1 MAVAVAARRRSDI
14 GDVSIS
20 EGNSLQQA
28 GDLHGHFVGGF
39 GQCSH
44 FTTSPP
50 PTARLFSGTDY
61 VAKSLLGQSIPAGA
75 TSKTFT
81 VGIKGDTVVE
91 PNETFSVNV
100 SSLAGATLADG
111 QAVGTITN
119 DDGGSGLPSMSV
131 ADLSIVE
138 GNSGTSVA
146 IFTVSLSSP
155 ATGPVTFDM
164 ATANGSATAG
174 SDYVASTQT
183 GNAIGTNDTIRTFSV
198 TINGDAEVE
207 SNETFTVNITNVVGA
222 TLADGQATGTI
233 SNDDGGG
240 GGGGTPT
247 LSIGDVSVTEG
258 NAFSKQA
265 TFTVK
270 LSAASA
276 SAVTYNIATANGTAI
291 AGTDYVAKSLLGQSI
306 PAGTTSKIF
315 TVGIKGET
323 MVEPNETFTVN
334 VSTVVGA
341 TVVDGQAVGTIV
353 NDDAAALSVSRVETG
368 GLFDDIED
376 RQGETVVS
384 ATAYATALLDN
395 ARTICARAGG
405 PGVVGVDGVES
416 LAVLQ
421 DLAETANALCPR
433 QPHYG
438 AVMKVGP
445 GSEQLG
451 FLVDAAADKATP
463 GWVVLTAEPLA
474 SPVRIAG
481 AGRRRQSG
489 RPWRSACWPR
499 VRSCAMRSRSYWPVR
514 RRCRASR
521 ARRRRAMSPGGCARG
536 LRPIRTSGW
545 WCSAG
550 RRSWP
555 GQ

>member
-1 MAVAVAARRRSDI
+1 M
-14 GDVSIS
+14 
-20 EGNSLQQA
+20 
-28 GDLHGHFVGGF
+28 
-39 GQCSH
+39 
-44 FTTSPP
+44 
-50 PTARLFSGTDY
+50 
-61 VAKSLLGQSIPAGA
+61 
-75 TSKTFT
+75 
-81 VGIKGDTVVE
+81 
-91 PNETFSVNV
+91 
-100 SSLAGATLADG
+100 AGATLADG

-341 TVVDGQAVGTIV
+341 TLVDGQAVGTIV

-451 FLVDAAADKATP
+451 FLVDAAADKAAP
-463 GWVVLTAEPLA
+463 GWAVLTAEPLA

-481 AGRRRQSG
+481 AGSRAPVRPALAIRVLAPGAELRDALTIVLAGSAPMPGVTRTAQARDVAGRLRTRLAANPNERLVVLGGTAELARAMNVELVDVGCAGVADGSRTHPGQPGGDGGLSVSTCRRLDG
-489 RPWRSACWPR
+489 AGLVLR
-499 VRSCAMRSRSYWPVR
+499 VAGTDARALSRSRCQV
-514 RRCRASR
+514 
-521 ARRRRAMSPGGCARG
+521 
-536 LRPIRTSGW
+536 
-545 WCSAG
+545 
-550 RRSWP
+550 
-555 GQ
+555 